1 MLKLKEVKPVFNQI
15 LVTEE
20 LYGYDDKDYAGIII
34 HRKGDIKPY
43 QKVIAVGNDV
53 RNVKPGD
60 TVAINFYKYAE
71 LQEDPNSLKALKG
84 NKMVKLRLNEV
95 ELTDENDE
103 LFTCFIIDERDVK
116 YVMPEGSFEEVVYKK
131 DGSQVTLPNGNNL
144 ILPNNKL
151 RV

>member
-1 MLKLKEVKPVFNQI
+1 MLKLKEVKPVFNQV

-20 LYGYDDKDYAGIII
+20 LYGYDDKDHAGIII

-43 QKVIAVGNDV
+43 QKVVAVGNDV
-53 RNVKPGD
+53 KNVKPGD

-95 ELTDENDE
+95 ELTDDNDE
-103 LFTCFIIDERDVK
+103 ALTCFIIDERDIK
-116 YVMPEGSFEEVVYKK
+116 YIMTSFSEVAYK
-131 DGSQVTLPNGNNL
+131 DDDTQVTLPNGNNL
-144 ILPNNKL
+144 ILPNKKL

>member
-1 MLKLKEVKPVFNQI
+1 MLKLKEVKPVFNQV

-20 LYGYDDKDYAGIII
+20 LYGYDDKDHAGIII

-53 RNVKPGD
+53 KNVKPGD

-84 NKMVKLRLNEV
+84 NKMVKLHLNEV
-95 ELTDENDE
+95 ELTDDNDE
-103 LFTCFIIDERDVK
+103 LLTCFIIDERDIK
-116 YVMPEGSFEEVVYKK
+116 YIMTSFSEVAYK
-131 DGSQVTLPNGNNL
+131 DDDTQVTLPNGNNL
-144 ILPNNKL
+144 ILPNKKL

>member
-1 MLKLKEVKPVFNQI
+1 MLKLKEVKPVFNQV

-20 LYGYDDKDYAGIII
+20 LYGYDDKDHAGIII

-53 RNVKPGD
+53 KNVKPGD

-95 ELTDENDE
+95 ELTDDNDE
-103 LFTCFIIDERDVK
+103 SLTCFIIDERDIK
-116 YVMPEGSFEEVVYKK
+116 YIMTSFSEVAYK
-131 DGSQVTLPNGNNL
+131 DDDTQVTLPNGNKL
-144 ILPNNKL
+144 IMPNKKL
-151 RV
+151 CV

>member
-1 MLKLKEVKPVFNQI
+1 MLKIKEVKPVFNQV

-20 LYGYDDKDYAGIII
+20 LYGYDDKDHAGIII

-53 RNVKPGD
+53 KNVKPGD

-71 LQEDPNSLKALKG
+71 LQEDTNSLKALKG

-95 ELTDENDE
+95 ELTDDNDE
-103 LFTCFIIDERDVK
+103 AITCFIIDERDIK
-116 YVMPEGSFEEVVYKK
+116 YIMTSFSEVAYK
-131 DGSQVTLPNGNNL
+131 DDDTQVILPNGNNL
-144 ILPNNKL
+144 ILPNKKL